1 MNSATLITRTA
12 WERAPILI
20 IGAHRSG
27 TTATA
32 RALRLLGLQIGQ
44 RLDSHQE
51 PRRLQRLHEQYLHR
65 LGAAW
70 HEPTAF
76 LEWVQTPQGRQ
87 HCSEYLRKNLRR
99 EFAAIFGYRKDP
111 RGLWL
116 LARLKLGKLWGW
128 KEPRTTLFAS
138 CWLELFPEARII
150 HVVRHPLAVAMSI
163 RQRELEFRDAG
174 DPPTG
179 KLHEL
184 EHCLRLATTYL
195 EIGETLTALTNCYHR
210 VHFEDVQANPNKSLT
225 ALADFCEL
233 RFTPE
238 QMIRSAASIRPERS
252 PTWQRLPAE
261 SAQEL
266 LSNYPIVAKLGYGG
280 EAQ

>member
-1 MNSATLITRTA
+1 MSSGTLTTKPARQC
-12 WERAPILI
+12 APILI

-32 RALRLLGLQIGQ
+32 RALQLLGLQIGQ
-44 RLDSHQE
+44 HLDSHQE
-51 PRRLQRLHEQYLHR
+51 SRRLQRLHEEYLHQV
-65 LGAAW
+65 GAAW

-87 HCSEYLRKNLRR
+87 HCSEYLRKSVCRD
-99 EFAAIFGYRKDP
+99 FATIFGYRKNP

-128 KEPRTTLFAS
+128 KEPRTTLFAR

-163 RQRELEFRDAG
+163 RQRELEFREAG

-184 EHCLRLATTYL
+184 EYCLWLATTYL
-195 EIGETLTALTNCYHR
+195 EMGEALSGVTNCYHR
-210 VHFEDVQANPNKSLT
+210 VHFEEIQVNPSKSLT
-225 ALADFCEL
+225 ILADFCGL
-233 RFTPE
+233 RFTRP
-238 QMIRSAASIRPERS
+238 QMIKSAASIRPES
-252 PTWQRLPAE
+252 STVWQRLPAE
-261 SAQEL
+261 NAQEL
-266 LSNYPIVAKLGYGG
+266 LSNYPIVAKLGYGW
-280 EAQ
+280 EAR